1 MTDEFDIAAETM
13 KIRPPK
19 SEAQAVEVARATLND
34 GCRRVGADFTDP
46 DEDWSPMWLVVEK
59 KVASLLTSDVH
70 KHVMAEAVGF
80 YARRHA
86 AIAIGHLHSSW
97 LVDYQSMSPLRA
109 KAIQR
114 EMEATGTTE
123 GIPERIEVLL
133 LATYSA
139 SIAKGWT
146 ARILRREDRPP
157 VLGLFRPMPGHG
169 QMGGAMVDPL
179 RAGLVKLG

>member
-1 MTDEFDIAAETM
+1 MTDDFGIATETM
-13 KIRPPK
+13 RIRAPK

-34 GCRRVGADFTDP
+34 GCRRVGAEFTEP
-46 DEDWSPMWLVVEK
+46 DDDWSPMWLVVEK
-59 KVASLLTSDVH
+59 KEASLLTSDAN
-70 KHVMAEAVGF
+70 KHVMAEAVGVF
-80 YARRHA
+80 ARRRA

-97 LVDYQSMSPLRA
+97 LVDYQGMSPLRA

-139 SIAKGWT
+139 SIAKAWT
-146 ARILRREDRPP
+146 ARILRRDGRPP
-157 VLGLFRPMPGHG
+157 LLGLFKPMPGHG

-179 RAGLVKLG
+179 RKGLVKLG